1 MNGSKLR
8 LSASVLVLGF
18 AAAFALPAFAGQKED
33 LKAQIDALKK
43 TIAEQQAQLD
53 TLSAQVQDVKT
64 SSANQFSEGQRQ
76 VNEAPKLGIK
86 NGRPSFESADGKF
99 TAQIRALGQ
108 FDWGYYSQDGSA
120 RTLPAA
126 YGPDLSSG
134 TNFRRVWL
142 GLQGKLFGDWAYNF
156 NYDFGGSGGTETP
169 GHIQSVYLQYDG
181 LKPWAFRLGAYPP
194 PANLEDSTS
203 SSDTLF
209 LERNAPSDLQRN
221 IAGGDGR
228 DAVSIIYGGDRLF
241 GALSY
246 TGAKVQDSAVFDEQQ
261 ALLGRASY
269 LFYSGEDAHFLVGAN
284 GSYVF
289 KLPDAV
295 ANGTPTLDTTPGAT
309 ALNSFTFSDPPEI
322 TIDSNGVRLTN
333 TGSLPADEVK
343 QWGAEFGGY
352 WQSLY
357 LQAGYYGYELA
368 RAPVAYRVFSSAVA
382 SATQI
387 VQPDD
392 NSFDG
397 WYVQATWALTG
408 ENRSYNAATGSFT
421 SLKPTNPFALD
432 GTGWGAWELA
442 ARYSELDLNDNIN
455 DPASV
460 ITNWTGA
467 TTRTYTFYST
477 VRGGDQKALTLALN
491 WYAND
496 NIRFGLNYQ
505 FIQLDRLQSGSTP
518 SAVTGVTT
526 TTTGG
531 PVIPTVSADQDV
543 QTIALRAQFAF

>member
-1 MNGSKLR
+1 MTKSRLR
-8 LSASVLVLGF
+8 LSASVFVLGF
-18 AAAFALPAFAGQKED
+18 AVASPALAGQKED

-53 TLSAQVQDVKT
+53 ALSAQVLDVKE
-64 SSANQFSEGQRQ
+64 SSKNQFVETQRLAA
-76 VNEAPKLGIK
+76 EKPALGIK
-86 NGRPSFESADGKF
+86 NGRPTFESADGKF
-99 TAQIRALGQ
+99 SAQIRALGQ
-108 FDWGYYSQDGSA
+108 LDWGYYSQDGSA
-120 RTLPAA
+120 RNLPAA

-134 TNFRRVWL
+134 TNFRRVYL
-142 GLQGKLFGDWAYNF
+142 GVQGKLFGDWSYNF
-156 NYDFGGSGGTETP
+156 NYDFGGAGGTESP
-169 GHIQSVYLQYDG
+169 GRIQSVYLQYDG
-181 LKPWAFRLGAYPP
+181 LKPWAIRAGAYPP
-194 PANLEDSTS
+194 PANLEDSTGS
-203 SSDTLF
+203 GDTIF

-221 IAGGDGR
+221 IGGGDGR
-228 DAVSIIYGGDRLF
+228 DAISVIYGGDRVF

-246 TGAKVQDSAVFDEQQ
+246 TGAKVQDAAVFDEQQ
-261 ALLGRASY
+261 ALVGRASY
-269 LFYSGEDAHFLVGAN
+269 LLYAQDDAHFLLGAN
-284 GSYVF
+284 GTYLF

-322 TIDSNGVRLTN
+322 TIDSNGIRLTN
-333 TGSLPADEVK
+333 AGSLPTDEVK
-343 QWGAEFGGY
+343 QWGAETAGN
-352 WQSLY
+352 WQNVY
-357 LQAGYYGYELA
+357 FQAGYYDFEAA
-368 RAPVAYRVFSSAVA
+368 RAPIAYKVFSSAVA

-392 NSFDG
+392 NNFTG
-397 WYVQATWALTG
+397 WYVQAAWALTG
-408 ENRSYNAATGSFT
+408 ENRSYNPATGAFT
-421 SLKPTNPFALD
+421 PPKPANPFRLD

-455 DPASV
+455 DPANV
-460 ITNWTGA
+460 VTAWTGA
-467 TTRTYTFYST
+467 TTRTYTFYNT

-505 FIQLDRLQSGSTP
+505 FIQLDRLQSGTTP

-526 TTTGG
+526 TTDGV

-543 QTIALRAQFAF
+543 QTIALRAQFGF